1 MLAYAANR
9 PQAAVRRS
17 NPKALL
23 FIVGAHVVIVA
34 AVISAKM
41 NLPQSVAPAPIA
53 VDLIRDRP
61 PPPAH
66 VPKPPPPREAEQSN
80 PVRSEPRIST
90 PIRIS
95 TLDAIPTLPKIGDL
109 LGPVTQPL
117 PQVEPQSVPMAAA
130 PTLALLLTPPSEL
143 KPPYPQSKLLT
154 GEEATLKLAL
164 SIDEHGR
171 VVAVEPVGPADKVFL
186 DAARRYLIAHWRYRP
201 ATLDGRPVASNLTIT
216 LRFELD

>member
-1 MLAYAANR
+1 
-9 PQAAVRRS
+9 
-17 NPKALL
+17 
-23 FIVGAHVVIVA
+23 
-34 AVISAKM
+34 
-41 NLPQSVAPAPIA
+41 
-53 VDLIRDRP
+53 
-61 PPPAH
+61 
-66 VPKPPPPREAEQSN
+66 
-80 PVRSEPRIST
+80 
-90 PIRIS
+90 
-95 TLDAIPTLPKIGDL
+95 LPKIGDL